1 MPQWG
6 LEPASFCSRV
16 SLSGLYCR
24 WNVNS
29 YFIKKKKEKSHHE
42 SGEWNVSFIPIC
54 FRKNTLSHSIV
65 HTLTGQVQPLVILAF
80 LCYNKL
86 LCNRWHSLEA
96 AIRESL
102 QWIGSQSL
110 QIRPS
115 PDKSLLV
122 LLFSLETGRFCFQI
136 EFWSTIVKSFQ

>member
-1 MPQWG
+1 MVAQFLNATVRFRAWH
-6 LEPASFCSRV
+6 
-16 SLSGLYCR
+16 LSAPKCLCLAFIVDEMSIPILY
-24 WNVNS
+24 
-29 YFIKKKKEKSHHE
+29 KKKE
-42 SGEWNVSFIPIC
+42 VSSWKRWMECILYSYLFQ
-54 FRKNTLSHSIV
+54 KEHTLSHSIV

-102 QWIGSQSL
+102 QWIGTQSL

-122 LLFSLETGRFCFQI
+122 LLFSLETGKFCFQI
-136 EFWSTIVKSFQ
+136 